1 MMKRVVT
8 FRYVVRTLA
17 TAAAIAAALAFA
29 FSGLRIASADAPGNS
44 APANGDKPA
53 PAPKPKPKTVAKPA
67 SSANSAAAAP
77 EKSGAHWG
85 YEGEDGPEHWG
96 DLDPAYG
103 ACKTGTAQ
111 SPINIRT
118 AKLAITD
125 LDSFHFY
132 YKPTPLDV
140 TDTGHSIQVNFEPGS
155 STRINNTTYSLV
167 QIHFHRPSEEQ
178 INGKSFPM
186 VAHMVHRSEDGN
198 LAVIAVLL
206 TIGKANPLVDA
217 VLANLPKDA
226 GGEKKAEKTLVDPTV
241 LMPPVRNYYTFE
253 GSLTTPPCTEGVTW
267 FVLKSPGTISA
278 AQEQALAKRYPH
290 NARPIQ
296 AAHDRKIQSSE

>member
-1 MMKRVVT
+1 MKPMET
-8 FRYVVRTLA
+8 FRYGVRTLA

-29 FSGLRIASADAPGNS
+29 FSDPRIASAAPPGSS
-44 APANGDKPA
+44 APVNGDKPA
-53 PAPKPKPKTVAKPA
+53 PAPKPKTAAKPA
-67 SSANSAAAAP
+67 PAAKPAVTEP

-85 YEGEDGPEHWG
+85 YEGADGPEHWG

-118 AKLAITD
+118 AKLGITD

-186 VAHMVHRSEDGN
+186 VAHMVHRSEDGK

-217 VLANLPKDA
+217 VLANLPKEA
-226 GGEKKAEKTLVDPTV
+226 GGEKKAEKTLIDPTV
-241 LMPPVRNYYTFE
+241 LLPPVRNYYTYQ
-253 GSLTTPPCTEGVTW
+253 GSFTTPPCTEGVTW

-296 AAHDRKIQSSE
+296 AAHERKIQSSE

>member
-8 FRYVVRTLA
+8 FGYGWRALA
-17 TAAAIAAALAFA
+17 TAAAVAAALVFA
-29 FSGLRIASADAPGNS
+29 FSGSRIASAEPPGSS
-44 APANGDKPA
+44 APANADKPA
-53 PAPKPKPKTVAKPA
+53 PGAKPA
-67 SSANSAAAAP
+67 VKPAPAAKPAATAP
-77 EKSGAHWG
+77 EKQGAHWG

-103 ACKTGTAQ
+103 ACKTGKSQ
-111 SPINIRT
+111 SPINVRT
-118 AKLAITD
+118 TNLAVSD

-132 YKPTPLDV
+132 YKPMPLDV
-140 TDTGHSIQVNFEPGS
+140 TDTGHSIQINFEPGCA
-155 STRINNTTYSLV
+155 TRIDGTTYGLV

-178 INGKSFPM
+178 IDGKSFPM
-186 VAHMVHRSEDGN
+186 VAHMVHSAPDGK

-206 TIGKANPLVDA
+206 KIGKANPLIDA
-217 VLANLPKDA
+217 VLANLPKGA
-226 GGEKKAEKTLVDPTV
+226 GGEIKLAKPLVDPTD
-241 LMPPVRNYYTFE
+241 LMPPVRNYYTFQ

-278 AQEQALAKRYPH
+278 AQEQAFSKRYPH

-296 AAHDRKIQSSE
+296 AAHDRKVQASE